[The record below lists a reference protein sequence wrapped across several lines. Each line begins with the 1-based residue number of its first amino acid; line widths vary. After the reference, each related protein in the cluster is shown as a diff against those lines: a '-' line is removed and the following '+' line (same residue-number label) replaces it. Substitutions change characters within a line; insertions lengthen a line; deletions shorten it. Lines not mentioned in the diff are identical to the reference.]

1 MKIKIEVSAEER
13 DEASVAGEGLDE
25 VLRVVASNPKSS
37 QQMLDAVSASKSRCV
52 RMEAAGNPNASLE
65 TLDKLINDEE
75 AEVRAALTQH
85 PDAIQFLWKLVSDRS
100 ALVRYCVAL
109 NPTFPEHV
117 YQVLSRDEN
126 ERVARRARR
135 TLSDIRTKTASS

>member
-52 RMEAAGNPNASLE
+52 RMEADGNPNASLE

-85 PDAIQFLWKLVSDRS
+85 PDAIQFVETSTEIP
-100 ALVRYCVAL
+100 
-109 NPTFPEHV
+109 N
-117 YQVLSRDEN
+117 
-126 ERVARRARR
+126 
-135 TLSDIRTKTASS
+135 